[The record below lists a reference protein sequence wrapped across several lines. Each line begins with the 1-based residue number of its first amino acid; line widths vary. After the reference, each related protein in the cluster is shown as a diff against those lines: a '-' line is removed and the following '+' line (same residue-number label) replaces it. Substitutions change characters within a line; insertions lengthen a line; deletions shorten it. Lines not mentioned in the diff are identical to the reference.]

1 MLKLLLFVVLFL
13 FFLVSSALWGLL
25 FLIPTALCV
34 AATFQTVLFLVS
46 RLQLCRR
53 ATLRPLP
60 PLSPATTSSPLD
72 SLAIDSIEQHLI
84 FNSLHVLA
92 TPGVPP
98 VEHEVYELPLESLDL
113 EAFQGVSEGAQSDVA
128 TLLVVLQ
135 LDRLLQGVS
144 EGREQG
150 GQAVQAGALVEELVG
165 A

>member
-1 MLKLLLFVVLFL
+1 MLKLLLFVVLFF
-13 FFLVSSALWGLL
+13 FFLVGSSFWRLL
-25 FLIPTALCV
+25 FLIATALGV

-53 ATLRPLP
+53 ATLWPLP
-60 PLSPATTSSPLD
+60 PLSPTSSGALD
-72 SLAIDSIEQHLI
+72 SLAIDSIQEHLI
-84 FNSLHVLA
+84 FNSLYVLA

-98 VEHEVYELPLESLDL
+98 VQHKVYELPLESLDL
-113 EAFQGVSEGAQSDVA
+113 EALQGVSEGVERHVA
-128 TLLVVLQ
+128 SLLVVLQ

-150 GQAVQAGALVEELVG
+150 GQAVQAGALVEELIG